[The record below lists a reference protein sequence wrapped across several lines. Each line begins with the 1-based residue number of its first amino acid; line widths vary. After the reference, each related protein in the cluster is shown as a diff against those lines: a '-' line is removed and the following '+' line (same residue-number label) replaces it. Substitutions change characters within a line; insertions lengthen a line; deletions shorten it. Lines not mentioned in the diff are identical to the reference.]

1 MIGTSIG
8 SYEVLAA
15 LGSGGMG
22 DVYRARDTKLNRE
35 VALKFLPDE
44 LLSDDSLLARF
55 DREAK
60 LLATLNHPNVAT
72 IHSIEE
78 HNGTPFLVLELVEG
92 ESVHER
98 LLKGRLLVRETMEIC
113 RQVASGLEAA
123 HKKGIVHRDLKPANV
138 MVTPE
143 GLAKVLD
150 FGIAK
155 PVKYGQAAHD
165 LSEAP
170 DATAITATDTLVGT
184 GPYMSPEQI
193 RDRPLD
199 RRTDVWSFG
208 CLMFE
213 MLTGKRAFQRET
225 LADTLS
231 AILERDPNWDLL
243 PNKTP
248 VSVRL
253 LLRRCLAKEPTQ
265 RLQHIGDARIEISD
279 VITGPVDGLTG
290 QPEPTPAMPRWQL
303 AAVLTSALALG
314 AILGGLASW
323 GMRPSFEPPAVNR
336 FPIPL
341 PASQMLGVGGSASMA
356 LSSDGQ
362 RLVYVARRGGS
373 QRLFLRELDQFD
385 PVPIDGTEGAE
396 SPFFSPDGE
405 WIGFFADGGLW
416 KIRIVGG
423 ERVPICPVSTP
434 RGATWGSNGFIY
446 FATASS
452 GLSRVPATGGNA
464 LELTTPDS
472 SQGEISHRWPQI
484 LPGGDAVIFTIWT
497 GADSD
502 DSKIGVI
509 SSESG
514 EVTSLIDNASYG
526 RFASSG
532 HLVFERDGALLA
544 APFDAGGL
552 TVEGEAVPVLD
563 DVLTDSAQGVPY
575 YALSENG
582 TIVYAPGGIL
592 QPGPALAWVDLEWA
606 VEPLPLPSRVFAYPR
621 ISPDGRKLAVTVVE
635 GEQSNILLADLE
647 RGGGFRSFASEG
659 SNSIPVWSPD
669 SSHLA
674 FASFRAD
681 QWGLYLQPA
690 DLSEPARELIVGDSL
705 KIPSSFSSEGD
716 VLAYTEWNP
725 EGTPDI
731 RFLGVGSSATDD
743 SFLSTP
749 NEEYQAVFSPDDQW
763 VAYVSNQTGR
773 REIYMRGV
781 GASGGTYQISTEEGT
796 EPEWSVHGDE
806 IYYRSGDSIMAVSVP
821 RPPRYVA
828 GTPRL
833 LFDGPY
839 EEEAFYAA
847 NYDFD
852 PNENRFLMI
861 SNEQLV
867 PTRQLR
873 VVLNWFEELRDRSR
887 AEQ

>member
-8 SYEVLAA
+8 SYEVLSA

-60 LLATLNHPNVAT
+60 LLATLNHPNIAT

-78 HNGTPFLVLELVEG
+78 HDGKPFLVLELVEG

-98 LLKGRLLVRETMEIC
+98 LLKGRPLVRETLEIC

-143 GLAKVLD
+143 GRAKVLD

-155 PVKYGQAAHD
+155 PTKYGQAAHD

-193 RDRPLD
+193 RDKPLD

-213 MLTGKRAFQRET
+213 MLSGKRAFQRDT

-231 AILERDPNWDLL
+231 AILERDPDWDLL
-243 PNKTP
+243 PQKTP

-290 QPEPTPAMPRWQL
+290 RPEPAPAMPRWQV
-303 AAVLTSALALG
+303 AA
-314 AILGGLASW
+314 GLASAIAAGLIVGALATW
-323 GMRPSFEPPAVNR
+323 AMRPTIERPSVNK
-336 FPIPL
+336 FPIPI
-341 PASQMLGVGGSASMA
+341 PAFQMLGVGGAASMA
-356 LSSDGQ
+356 LSPDGQ
-362 RLVYVARRGGS
+362 RLVYVARRGSS
-373 QRLFLRELDQFD
+373 QRLFLRELDQFE
-385 PVPIDGTEGAE
+385 PVPIDGSEGAE

-405 WIGFFADGGLW
+405 WVGFFADGGLW
-416 KIRIVGG
+416 KIGVVGG
-423 ERVPICPVSTP
+423 EPVPLCSVSAP
-434 RGATWGSNGFIY
+434 RGASWGVDDFIY
-446 FATASS
+446 FSTASA
-452 GLSRVPATGGNA
+452 GISRVPSTGGNPE
-464 LELTTPDS
+464 ELTQPDS
-472 SQGEISHRWPQI
+472 SQGEISHRWPQM
-484 LPGGDAVIFTIWT
+484 LPGGDAVIFTIWV

-502 DSKIGVI
+502 STTIGAF
-509 SSESG
+509 SPSNG
-514 EVTSLIDNASYG
+514 QVTPLVDNASYG

-532 HLVFERDGALLA
+532 HLVFERDEGLWA

-552 TVEGEAVPVLD
+552 TVGDAVPMLD
-563 DVLTDSAQGVPY
+563 DVLTDSAVGVPY
-575 YALSENG
+575 FALSENG
-582 TIVYAPGGIL
+582 TIVYAPGGVL
-592 QPGPALAWVDLEWA
+592 QPGPALAWVDLEGA

-621 ISPDGRKLAVTVVE
+621 VSPDGRKLAVTIVD
-635 GEQSNILLADLE
+635 GELSNIYLSDLE
-647 RGGGFRSFASEG
+647 RGGGFNALTFEG
-659 SNSIPVWSPD
+659 NNSIPVWSPD
-669 SSHLA
+669 SSQLA
-674 FASFRAD
+674 FASYRSE
-681 QWGLYLQPA
+681 QWGLFMRPA
-690 DLSEPARELIVGDSL
+690 DLSGPPRELITGDSI
-705 KIPSSFSSEGD
+705 KIPSSFSSDGNS
-716 VLAYTEWNP
+716 LAYAEWDP

-731 RFLGVGSSATDD
+731 RLLTIGSSSTQE

-749 NEEYQAVFSPDDQW
+749 NDEYEAMFSPDDQW
-763 VAYVSNQTGR
+763 VIYVSNQTGQ
-773 REIYMRGV
+773 REVYMRGM
-781 GASGGTYQISTEEGT
+781 GSAGGTYQISTDGGT
-796 EPEWSVHGDE
+796 EPEWSVGGDE
-806 IYYRSGDSIMAVSVP
+806 IYFRSGDRVMAVSVP
-821 RPPRYVA
+821 RPPRFVA

-839 EEEAFYAA
+839 DSEAFFAA

-852 PNENRFLMI
+852 PHGNRFLVV
-861 SNEQLV
+861 SNAQLV
-867 PTRQLR
+867 PTRELR
-873 VVLNWFEELRDRSR
+873 VVLNWFEELQDRAR
-887 AEQ
+887 TEQ